1 MSIYLS
7 EEIIPVTG
15 LLLPVKQCRNQSQS
29 DAQISFCRIS
39 FVTLVDNAPVHR
51 LGQTQFVSQRSAEQ
65 DTLKLIV
72 LVTSSHD
79 HCLSHQPDV
88 SQDAF
93 PPNFVRQNRFQ
104 RQATLLVYLNDV
116 HEGGMT
122 HFDRLGVSIKPQCGK
137 ALLFFPAFSDG
148 TPDPR

>member
-1 MSIYLS
+1 MPLSIAFGRQSLFHYL
-7 EEIIPVTG
+7 T
-15 LLLPVKQCRNQSQS
+15 KR
-29 DAQISFCRIS
+29 
-39 FVTLVDNAPVHR
+39 
-51 LGQTQFVSQRSAEQ
+51 AEQ
-65 DTLKLIV
+65 NTLQLIV
-72 LVTSSHD
+72 LVTLSDND
-79 HCLSHQPDV
+79 HCISHRSDV

-116 HEGGMT
+116 DQGGMT
-122 HFDRLGVSIKPQCGK
+122 YFDRLGVSIKPQCGK

>member
-1 MSIYLS
+1 MIKSHSAGSALPTMS
-7 EEIIPVTG
+7 
-15 LLLPVKQCRNQSQS
+15 NH
-29 DAQISFCRIS
+29 AIS
-39 FVTLVDNAPVHR
+39 FV
-51 LGQTQFVSQRSAEQ
+51 LGRQCLFFQKRAEQ
-65 DTLKLIV
+65 DSLKLIV
-72 LVTSSHD
+72 LVISSDD
-79 HCLSHQPDV
+79 HCNNHQFDV

-116 HEGGMT
+116 NQGGMT
-122 HFDRLGVSIKPQCGK
+122 HFDRLGLSIKPQCGK